1 MPGTVL
7 ATKHGSEILQ
17 SSKGKRSRQFC
28 LCYCCVHCVLPWH
41 RGSMPDSVSMGM
53 GKKDLPE
60 KLKSKLRPEGK
71 LTGRHLGRIPALCRL
86 GCSWVAIH

>member
-7 ATKHGSEILQ
+7 ATKHCSEILH

-41 RGSMPDSVSMGM
+41 RGNMPDSVSMGM

-60 KLKSKLRPEGK
+60 KVKSKLRPEGK
-71 LTGRHLGRIPALCRL
+71 LTGTRVVFRHCAGLDAHGI
-86 GCSWVAIH
+86 AIY